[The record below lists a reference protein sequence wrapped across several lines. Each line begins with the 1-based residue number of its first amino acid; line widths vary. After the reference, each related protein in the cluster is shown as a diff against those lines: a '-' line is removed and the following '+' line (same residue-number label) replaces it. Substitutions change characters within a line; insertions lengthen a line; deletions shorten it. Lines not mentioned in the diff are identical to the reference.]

1 MGRAPGLIT
10 LDTSALYALLDRRDP
25 DHARALEVL
34 QADPGPYVV
43 PMGILAELA
52 YLVESRLG
60 TAAMDAVLADL
71 ESGAYSS
78 DCGEDDLPRIRD
90 LASRYESLPL
100 GYADS
105 AVIACAERS
114 GGRVLTLDQR
124 DFGVVAREG
133 TIDVLPRTAAP

>member
-1 MGRAPGLIT
+1 MIT
-10 LDTSALYALLDRRDP
+10 LDTSALYALVDRRDP
-25 DHARALEVL
+25 DHASVL
-34 QADPGPYVV
+34 DELQRDSGPYVV
-43 PMGILAELA
+43 PAGILTELA

-60 TAAMDAVLADL
+60 AAAMDAVLADL
-71 ESGAYSS
+71 ESGAYSL
-78 DCGEDDLPRIRD
+78 DCGDDDIPRIRS

-105 AVIACAERS
+105 AVIACAERN

-133 TIDVLPRTAAP
+133 TIAVLPRST

>member
-1 MGRAPGLIT
+1 LIT
-10 LDTSALYALLDRRDP
+10 LDTSAVYALLDRRDP
-25 DHARALEVL
+25 DHTRVLDVLEG
-34 QADPGPYVV
+34 DPGPYVV
-43 PMGILAELA
+43 PAGILAELA

-71 ESGAYSS
+71 DSGAYSL
-78 DCGEDDLPRIRD
+78 DCGADDLARVRE
-90 LASRYESLPL
+90 LCSRYESLPL

-124 DFGVVAREG
+124 DFGVVAREAA
-133 TIDVLPRTAAP
+133 IDVLPGAARS